1 MSKLTPKQEKF
12 CREYIIDLNA
22 TQAAIRAGY
31 SKKTA
36 QEIGSENLSKPMIAN
51 FLAQLQAPITKK
63 ALVDAEYVLTGLKHI
78 ADTMTANMID
88 VAEDGSKTVSPAC
101 AQAASRAHEL
111 LGKHLVL
118 FSDKIVHEIIE
129 DPLEDLNTTRDYLK
143 EHGVDIDSITH

>member
-1 MSKLTPKQEKF
+1 M
-12 CREYIIDLNA
+12 
-22 TQAAIRAGY
+22 
-31 SKKTA
+31 
-36 QEIGSENLSKPMIAN
+36 
-51 FLAQLQAPITKK
+51 
-63 ALVDAEYVLTGLKHI
+63 LTGLKHI